1 MVSVV
6 FIGLLFNTVSDFQL
20 QWKSDDEFVGAA
32 AVDTFCYVAH
42 MFSSLDFEGTY
53 FENVGIS
60 R

>member
-32 AVDTFCYVAH
+32 AVDTFCYVVH
-42 MFSSLDFEGTY
+42 MFSSLDFEGT
-53 FENVGIS
+53 
-60 R
+60 